1 MYWCYFYVNIKYYD
15 HTIYGQTHMQ
25 KIIQTY
31 MTMNQVYIK
40 NKSVCIWQSFYGLV
54 IICYT
59 SENIQKFRKNTYLMD
74 YSKYI

>member
-1 MYWCYFYVNIKYYD
+1 MLILCKYKILWSHNIWTNSHTENNSNLYD
-15 HTIYGQTHMQ
+15 NKSSLY
-25 KIIQTY
+25 
-31 MTMNQVYIK
+31 K
-40 NKSVCIWQSFYGLV
+40 NKSICIWKSFYGLV